1 MNDQSLNEL
10 LEQVQDAPAAIESQA
25 VTRFASSDSY
35 QSQLIE
41 KYQVLHGYYYPE
53 NGDQWPEDR
62 AKRPGK
68 IHMTANIIK
77 PAIDVDARLQSVPPR
92 VTIPTST
99 LAGAERK
106 RAEAAEALH
115 IQWLEASDW
124 ENWLFVLCQ
133 TRSLYGKGIL
143 KPFWNDRLKQPDV
156 RVIENP
162 ANLRLGWSVSD
173 YSKIDWAIYE
183 YAISPQEAMLRYDVS
198 IEQIRGGAPRVSID
212 RIAESANHA
221 DPLQQRNEDYW
232 NPRYRELSDYEKS
245 QVKVWDYWWLDK
257 AGTPQN
263 AIMVNGHIVDGPNAH
278 DYLADIPYIVIEN
291 DHEPGSPEGISTAE
305 PLLDVQYEFN
315 RLLSHAMQHV
325 ADETDPAWYMRG
337 PSADSVPPGLIPTS
351 GKIIGAGENTIDL
364 IPKGAN
370 VFPFAEMIGEL
381 WNEYH
386 RLSGL
391 PEILFGQTPGA
402 DTSGRAIA
410 VQVEAAANRLDP
422 RRRRLYTGLRELLI
436 FWTIMAERKNPIIQ
450 VVPAD
455 EETGQPE
462 KRVGLKELVGDFRRF
477 KIIAPEITPRDNA
490 EVTMNEINK
499 VNAKLSSL
507 RTAMDAIGI
516 EAPEQELEIIAQE
529 QTNVDLNAAAVQA
542 KVSIY
547 PILQQMQQTQMEL
560 TQMMA
565 AQGQQAPGS
574 ILDPATQ
581 AATAANGAMQAQQGS
596 QPRSF
601 EDMNQPPTGA
611 GSPPPQGA
619 GVPGGPSGSVTS
631 LVRQGEPLS
640 QVRVDQPF

>member
-1 MNDQSLNEL
+1 MNDRSLNEL
-10 LEQVQDAPAAIESQA
+10 LEEVQNGKPAIEAQA
-25 VTRFASSDSY
+25 VTRFNSSESY

-41 KYQVLHGYYYPE
+41 KYQMLHGYYYPAD
-53 NGDQWPEDR
+53 GDQWPVDKR
-62 AKRPGK
+62 KRPGK
-68 IHMTANIIK
+68 VHVTANIVK
-77 PAIDVDARLQSVPPR
+77 AAVDVDARLQSVPPR

-99 LAGAERK
+99 LAGNERK
-106 RAEAAEALH
+106 RAEAAEAMH

-124 ENWLFVLCQ
+124 ENWLYVLCQ
-133 TRSLYGKGIL
+133 TKSLYGKGVL
-143 KPFWNDRLKQPDV
+143 KPFWNDRLEQPDV

-183 YAISPQEAMLRYDVS
+183 YSISKQEAMMRYDIS
-198 IEQIRGGAPRVSID
+198 IEDVRGGAPRITVNNTLPEASD
-212 RIAESANHA
+212 HA
-221 DPLQQRNEDYW
+221 DPLQQRHEEYW
-232 NPRYRELSDYEKS
+232 NPRYRELSDYEKT

-257 AGTPQN
+257 EGTPQN
-263 AIMVNGHIVDGPNAH
+263 AIMVNGKVVDGPNAH

-291 DHEPGSPEGISTAE
+291 DHEPGSPEGISTVE
-305 PLLDVQYEFN
+305 PILDIQYEFN

-325 ADETDPAWYMRG
+325 ADDVDPAWYMRG
-337 PSADSVPPGLIPTS
+337 PSADTVPPNLIPTS

-364 IPKGAN
+364 IPKGVN
-370 VFPFAEMIGEL
+370 TFPFQEMIGEL
-381 WNEYH
+381 WNEFH
-386 RLSGL
+386 RLTGL

-410 VQVEAAANRLDP
+410 VQVEAASNRLDP

-436 FWTIMAERKNPIIQ
+436 FWTIMVEKKNPQ
-450 VVPAD
+450 VVVAPAD
-455 EETGQPE
+455 AETGEPE
-462 KRVGLKELVGDFRRF
+462 KKVGLKELVGDFRRF

-516 EAPEQELEIIAQE
+516 EAPEQEIAIISQE

-547 PILQQMQQTQMEL
+547 PILQQMQQTQMEIS
-560 TQMMA
+560 QMMA
-565 AQGQQAPGS
+565 AQGGQPPGS
-574 ILDPATQ
+574 ILDPSAQ
-581 AATAANGAMQAQQGS
+581 AATAANGAMQAQQGA
-596 QPRSF
+596 QPTSF
-601 EDMNQPPTGA
+601 EDQNQPPTGA
-611 GSPPPQGA
+611 GSAPPAGA
-619 GVPGGPSGSVTS
+619 GGPGGSVTS

-640 QVRVDQPF
+640 QVRVDTPL